1 MKWTRPL
8 CLILVLGLTFCGWM
22 LLPEPMHVAAAP
34 PGSFDFS
41 LADLVISLFGPGM
54 PVLAFGLIACWSA
67 AGLGSIGS
75 VARFLMGRER
85 EGDLV
90 AAHHGMAAAARAMVQ
105 GGLTL
110 GLLGTAAMYFLIG
123 EALQNHDY
131 ASPADLAYL
140 ISFSLVAPLMAL
152 GVGRLILGVGADA
165 AAMRA
170 GLSTPRTFGSRDDL
184 LLLLFILPPVLT
196 FGSAL
201 WPMPTV
207 Q

>member
-8 CLILVLGLTFCGWM
+8 CLILVLGLTVCGWM
-22 LLPEPMHVAAAP
+22 LLPEPRQVAAAP
-34 PGSFDFS
+34 SGSLDSS
-41 LADLVISLFGPGM
+41 LAELVLSFLGLGL

-67 AGLGSIGS
+67 AGLGSLGS
-75 VARFLMGRER
+75 VARFLMGTERER
-85 EGDLV
+85 DLV

-110 GLLGTAAMYFLIG
+110 GLLGTAAMYILIG
-123 EALQNHDY
+123 EAFKSNDY
-131 ASPADLAYL
+131 ASPADIAYL
-140 ISFSLVAPLMAL
+140 ISFSLLAPLMAL
-152 GVGRLILGVGADA
+152 GVGRLVLGVGADA

-170 GLSTPRTFGSRDDL
+170 GLSTRRTFESRDDL
-184 LLLLFILPPVLT
+184 ILLLFILPPVLT

-201 WPMPTV
+201 WPLPTV